1 MFFVQAYFLSLENH
15 NSIAVSEN
23 GIKGSDPTMLQTF
36 ANKLNFDI
44 RFLMSMTGFLGVVDM
59 VRNTMRLIQIS
70 EKNVY
75 VFSPTIET

>member
-1 MFFVQAYFLSLENH
+1 MFFVQAYFLSLENR